1 MSLRKYKF
9 LDLCAFTI
17 IAILF
22 EALNYFATTN
32 ILSYKL
38 IFLSYSIVLSLIC
51 IYRIGIGG
59 IVVSIAGA
67 IAACIVAKSS
77 ELSQYVAY
85 IGGAISIIIPV
96 IIFQYL
102 IGRKTLKKNYVFI
115 PYLIISYA
123 FVILTRCLIL
133 GLFNISNFG
142 ETFVNNLRVEV
153 VLESMSLV
161 ISIIIVFIANRKNGQ
176 ILVESVEYIKYVQ
189 ERAKLGHLKEYQEA
203 PNFNSDKPFT
213 EYGEIDNSNLLD
225 GGELTVRD
233 LQELDDLYKSHEG
246 DKSENNIKN
255 NKEAHL

>member
-1 MSLRKYKF
+1 MSLKKYKF
-9 LDLCAFTI
+9 IDLCAFSI
-17 IAILF
+17 IAIIF

-59 IVVSIAGA
+59 IVVSIVGA
-67 IAACIVAKSS
+67 ITACIVAKSS

-115 PYLIISYA
+115 PYLIVSYA

-133 GLFNISNFG
+133 GLFNISTFG
-142 ETFVNNLRVEV
+142 ETFINNLRVEV
-153 VLESMSLV
+153 VLESMSLI
-161 ISIIIVFIANRKNGQ
+161 ISIIIVFVANRKNGQ

-189 ERAKLGHLKEYQEA
+189 ERAKLGHLKEYQES

-225 GGELTVRD
+225 GGELTIRD
-233 LQELDDLYKSHEG
+233 LQELEDLYNSHEG
-246 DKSENNIKN
+246 DKSENNIKD